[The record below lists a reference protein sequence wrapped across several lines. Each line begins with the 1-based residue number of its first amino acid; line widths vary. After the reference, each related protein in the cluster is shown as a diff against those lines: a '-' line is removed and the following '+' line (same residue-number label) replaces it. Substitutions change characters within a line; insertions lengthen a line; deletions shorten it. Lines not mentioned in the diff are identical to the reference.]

1 MKHTNENFT
10 NRALR
15 LDGEE
20 FHNCSFQNC
29 TLEIGGAAEIVL
41 DTCTFTTCRW
51 VFVEAAATTL
61 AIISRLYAGLA
72 KDGDALIEQLFGY
85 IRAGSGFGQ
94 PFELPTE

>member
-1 MKHTNENFT
+1 MKHIDEHIT
-10 NRALR
+10 NRAFR

-20 FHNCSFQNC
+20 FHNCVFQAC
-29 TLEIGGAAEIVL
+29 TLEIGGAADVVL
-41 DTCTFTTCRW
+41 DRCTFTDCRW

-61 AIISRLYAGLA
+61 AIMARLYAGLA

-94 PFELPTE
+94 PFELPR